1 MKMKKLLAVLLTLTM
16 LVTLSAFGA
25 SAEGETRI
33 VGGENGVEDFPSTS
47 TGGQDLN
54 VKVSEVNHRY
64 AVDITFDLSD
74 LTIGGTITWNVKD
87 LKYDVEGALT
97 GEQERFV
104 TVSNRSDLPVY
115 AYAAISDTDADDGIT
130 VSTTNIEENKLTV
143 AKATAGSGM
152 TAGTQKDETIKIS
165 ITSNDWG
172 ASTAYYAAKKLN
184 DINGTD
190 TFKIA
195 TVTVTITKN
204 A

>member
-1 MKMKKLLAVLLTLTM
+1 MKKLLAVLLTLTM
-16 LVTLSAFGA
+16 LVTLPAFSA
-25 SAEGETRI
+25 SAEEGTRVVGE
-33 VGGENGVEDFPSTS
+33 GNGAEDFAPTT

-64 AVDITFDLSD
+64 AVDITFDLSA

-104 TVSNRSDLPVY
+104 TVSNRSDLDVY
-115 AYAAISDTDADDGIT
+115 AYAAISEEDANDGIT
-130 VSTTNIEENKLTV
+130 VSTTNIEGNKLTV
-143 AKATAGSGM
+143 PKAKAGSGT
-152 TAGTQKDETIKIS
+152 TAGTPTDKNIKIS

>member
-1 MKMKKLLAVLLTLTM
+1 MKKLLAVLLTLTM
-16 LVTLSAFGA
+16 LVTLPAFGA
-25 SAEGETRI
+25 SAEGGTRV
-33 VGGENGVEDFPSTS
+33 VGGETGVDDFSSTS

-115 AYAAISDTDADDGIT
+115 AYAATSDTDANDGII
-130 VSTTNIEENKLTV
+130 VSASNTEDSKLTV
-143 AKATAGSGM
+143 AKATAGSG
-152 TAGTQKDETIKIS
+152 TTGGTQKDETIKIS
-165 ITSNDWG
+165 ITSNDWN

-184 DINGTD
+184 ENKDS
-190 TFKIA
+190 FKIA

-204 A
+204 

>member
-1 MKMKKLLAVLLTLTM
+1 MKKLLAVLLTLTM
-16 LVTLSAFGA
+16 LATLLAFGA
-25 SAEGETRI
+25 SAEEGTRV
-33 VGGENGVEDFPSTS
+33 VGGETGVDDFPSTS

-115 AYAAISDTDADDGIT
+115 AYATITDTDANDYIT
-130 VSTTNIEENKLTV
+130 VSASNTETNKLNV
-143 AKATAGSGM
+143 VKATAGSG
-152 TAGTQKDETIKIS
+152 TTPGAPKDETIKIS
-165 ITSNDWG
+165 VNSDNWSDSTS
-172 ASTAYYAAKKLN
+172 YYAAKKLN
-184 DINGTD
+184 ENKD

-204 A
+204 